1 MHSGYLSLGIAA
13 VVLADTGEIGFGS
26 VVAELSLLLSAVT
39 GVGLLAGLFA
49 VTGVL
54 VVALLH

>member
-1 MHSGYLSLGIAA
+1 MHSGYLSLGVAA

-26 VVAELSLLLSAVT
+26 VVAELSLLFSVVA

>member
-1 MHSGYLSLGIAA
+1 MHSDCLSLGVVA
-13 VVLADTGEIGFGS
+13 VVLADTGEISFSGVVAEFSLLFS
-26 VVAELSLLLSAVT
+26 VVAS
-39 GVGLLAGLFA
+39 VGLLAGLFA